1 MVNRASHD
9 GVDTAPAVTY
19 PADKKDITQVE
30 RVMSGEHE
38 KTDHINYDRIDAE
51 VAKYADANAE
61 AVHISEEENRRLK
74 KLIDR
79 RVLPIMI
86 VTYFLQALDK
96 GTMSFSSIMGIRND
110 IPILKQNFYVRCRP
124 IVLSA
129 TQQANNYQFGWLTTC
144 IYLAILV
151 VEYPINWTIQR
162 VPVGKFLAINIM
174 CWSTT
179 LCCHALCFSFPS
191 LVAVRTLLGIFEA
204 VCQPAFLIMSSIW
217 YKRDEQAAV
226 VNYWYMMNGAQQIVG
241 GLLAYGFSQIR
252 HPSYRDT
259 KGVLIGGNAKI
270 RSWQAIFITYG
281 MISFLWG
288 IFVLIRLPGKSPTQ
302 RFDEFQ
308 NSVLTS

>member
-1 MVNRASHD
+1 
-9 GVDTAPAVTY
+9 
-19 PADKKDITQVE
+19 
-30 RVMSGEHE
+30 
-38 KTDHINYDRIDAE
+38 
-51 VAKYADANAE
+51 
-61 AVHISEEENRRLK
+61 
-74 KLIDR
+74 
-79 RVLPIMI
+79 
-86 VTYFLQALDK
+86 
-96 GTMSFSSIMGIRND
+96 
-110 IPILKQNFYVRCRP
+110 
-124 IVLSA
+124 
-129 TQQANNYQFGWLTTC
+129 
-144 IYLAILV
+144 
-151 VEYPINWTIQR
+151 
-162 VPVGKFLAINIM
+162 M

-288 IFVLIRLPGKSPTQ
+288 IFVLIRLPGKSLESHFVGTWI
-302 RFDEFQ
+302 
-308 NSVLTS
+308 SGLTS